1 MATSEPA
8 KPNPSVKPKIPRV
21 LMGANGYLT
30 NEERIK
36 QDEEELLAL
45 KKEALGITDEES
57 TEDKPSSEE
66 PKAETVQA
74 ESNTKQEEKPKAEA
88 QEDDTKLSAE
98 EKNFKKRYG
107 DLRRHS
113 QKKEEEFNAKLEAL
127 QAQLDKATKNE
138 LVLPKTDEELEA
150 WSKEYPDVAG
160 IIETIA
166 DKKSKATAKDLEA
179 RMAEFEELRITAK
192 REKAEAELAGMH
204 PDFVQIR
211 EDDAFHSWAKEQPKW
226 VQDALYEN
234 TEDAKSV
241 ARVIDLYKI
250 DTGIVTKKTN
260 NDKAAAT
267 SVKTKSIAAPE
278 PDESA
283 GHIRESEVAAMSI
296 KEYEKR
302 QEEILDAQRNG
313 RFIYDMSR
321 KQLTIYILQ
330 IKLQHIHN
338 S

>member
-8 KPNPSVKPKIPRV
+8 KPNPMVKPEIPRV
-21 LMGANGYLT
+21 LMGRAGYMST
-30 NEERIK
+30 EERIK
-36 QDEEELLAL
+36 KDEEELLAL

-57 TEDKPSSEE
+57 TEDKSSSEKPEAE
-66 PKAETVQA
+66 PVQA
-74 ESNTKQEEKPKAEA
+74 ESDTKQEEKPEAKA
-88 QEDDTKLSAE
+88 QEEDDNLGAE

-113 QKKEEEFNAKLEAL
+113 QKKEEEFNAKIEALEAKL
-127 QAQLDKATKNE
+127 NKAAKQE

-150 WSKEYPDVAG
+150 WAKEYPDVAG
-160 IIETIA
+160 IIESIA
-166 DKKSKATAKDLEA
+166 DKKAKASANALEE
-179 RMAEFEELRITAK
+179 RMAEFEELKVNAQ
-192 REKAEAELAGMH
+192 REKAEAELVKMH
-204 PDFVQIR
+204 PDFIEIR
-211 EDDAFHSWAKEQPKW
+211 QDDSFHTWAEDQPKW

-234 TEDAKSV
+234 VDDAKSV

-250 DTGIVTKKTN
+250 DKGITNKKKVKPSE
-260 NDKAAAT
+260 KAAAS
-267 SVKTKSIAAPE
+267 SVKTKSVAAPE

-283 GHIRESEVAAMSI
+283 NMVRESEVAAMSI

-321 KQLTIYILQ
+321 
-330 IKLQHIHN
+330 
-338 S
+338 